1 MIPDIRFDKLSAAG
15 NDFVCVDNRAG
26 QFDALL
32 AEPARAG
39 HFAASLCARGHG
51 VGADGVI
58 FASHPEIEGVADIA
72 AQFYEADGSSCDLCG
87 NGTGC
92 FTQWAITSG
101 FVPDRQ
107 LQILT
112 DAGVVLGSRCED
124 GYVRVCIP
132 SPEHTRRDITIEAA
146 GLSFTGDYTEVG
158 IPHLVVPVDDLAGLD
173 IQRFGPALRYHE
185 DFAPRSVNV
194 NFVKVLGP
202 GTIALRTWEFG
213 VEGETLACGT
223 GSSAAAILTTLRAG
237 WEGPVRQHIEPVA
250 VHTAGGDVLRIFFNV
265 DAAEA
270 VTDPCLET
278 LVRPIY
284 CGQLSAEFAAAAW
297 AGPIAEGCDAA

>member
-15 NDFVCVDNRAG
+15 NDFICIDNRAG
-26 QFDALL
+26 RFDALL

-58 FASHPEIEGVADIA
+58 FASHPEIENVAHIA

-92 FTQWAITSG
+92 FTDWAIASG
-101 FVPDRQ
+101 FVPDTQ

-112 DAGVVLGSRCED
+112 DAGVVLGSRCDD

-132 SPEHTRRDITIEAA
+132 SPENTRRDLTIEAA
-146 GLSFTGDYTEVG
+146 GRSFTGDYTEVG
-158 IPHLVVPVDDLAGLD
+158 IGHLVIPVDDLAGLD
-173 IQRFGPALRYHE
+173 IRRFGPPLRYHE
-185 DFAPRSVNV
+185 AFAPRGVNV
-194 NFVKVLGP
+194 NFVEILGP
-202 GTIALRTWEFG
+202 GRIAVRTWEFG

-223 GSSAAAILTTLRAG
+223 GSSAAAILTTLRAD
-237 WEGPVRQHIEPVA
+237 WAGPIRQHETPVT
-250 VHTAGGDVLRIFFNV
+250 VRTAGGDELRIYFNV
-265 DAAEA
+265 DASET

-278 LVRPIY
+278 LVRPIFH
-284 CGQLSAEFAAAAW
+284 GQLSAEFASAAW
-297 AGPIAEGCDAA
+297 GEASAEGHDAA